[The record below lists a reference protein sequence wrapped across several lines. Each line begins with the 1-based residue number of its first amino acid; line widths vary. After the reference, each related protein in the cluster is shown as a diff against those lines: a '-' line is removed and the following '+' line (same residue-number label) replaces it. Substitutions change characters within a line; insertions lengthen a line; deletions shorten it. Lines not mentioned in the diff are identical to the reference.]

1 MGYAEV
7 ISLPEVRASQQWE
20 GLRQQLHAQCDQ
32 WLDAVAAQL
41 PPSKPTLAQVRETIW
56 ALRHQL
62 TGGVAQT
69 IIAQTHQEE
78 QRRKTLQCATGAHL
92 LQARPAV
99 SRTVETMIGAIE
111 LARPYGYCRHCH
123 RGRSPLDEVLG

>member
-78 QRRKTLQCATGAHL
+78 PRRKALQCATGAHL